1 MFEKF
6 AESLGLEWH
15 GTDNQ
20 VRFQLQNF
28 RNGFQLPAVAKPGKM
43 LYRGDIR
50 APTRDANQRTA
61 SAQGANDGCNIRS
74 KRDDSHSRR
83 LGTFSITEW
92 RELTVP
98 WTCDGLLADSI
109 F

>member
-28 RNGFQLPAVAKPGKM
+28 RNGCKLPAVAKPGKI
-43 LYRGDIR
+43 LYRGDIW

-61 SAQGANDGCNIRS
+61 SAQGTNDGCSIRS

-83 LGTFSITEW
+83 SETFQHSRMT
-92 RELTVP
+92 RVDCP
-98 WTCDGLLADSI
+98 VDV
-109 F
+109 